1 MIPVLFRVLASLYSV
16 AVGASVCMLLCGSR
30 LCEMGAYAGVGL
42 GSESLSGGSVSSW
55 LMTCQRHSIQ

>member
-30 LCEMGAYAGVGL
+30 LCEMGAYVLPFG
-42 GSESLSGGSVSSW
+42 
-55 LMTCQRHSIQ
+55 IY